1 MTKTLTNPKVWAQ
14 LVKQFLVLISG
25 IETKSQEDMD
35 KGGRENFIMS
45 VRLMCKYML
54 IYGALRP
61 PVHLCRS
68 NDSKMEIIARFNYE

>member
-1 MTKTLTNPKVWAQ
+1 MHAVSAPVH
-14 LVKQFLVLISG
+14 VVCSYVFSH
-25 IETKSQEDMD
+25 
-35 KGGRENFIMS
+35 FF